1 MNKRY
6 DQEADVAI
14 RYPLSAVGCPLSAY
28 RCRLSAVRCPLT
40 VVCLSVSAFLPPNV
54 ILSEAKDLG
63 KNCI

>member
-6 DQEADVAI
+6 DQEAAVAI
-14 RYPLSAVGCPLSAY
+14 RYPLSA
-28 RCRLSAVRCPLT
+28 
-40 VVCLSVSAFLPPNV
+40 FPPPTV

>member
-6 DQEADVAI
+6 DQEAAVRYPLSAI
-14 RYPLSAVGCPLSAY
+14 RYPLSAI
-28 RCRLSAVRCPLT
+28 RCRLSAFRCPLT
-40 VVCLSVSAFLPPNV
+40 AVCLSLSAFPPATV

>member
-6 DQEADVAI
+6 DQKAAF
-14 RYPLSAVGCPLSAY
+14 RYPLSAVRLPL
-28 RCRLSAVRCPLT
+28 
-40 VVCLSVSAFLPPNV
+40 SAFLPPTV